1 MVWFNILPV
10 MLWCKGIPTGVMQ
23 MSVKWHERERERER
37 KRSTAIVLLRNRHDI
52 LVNTWSL
59 LSTFP
64 DSHISSR
71 LTRPLVVDYGVQNS
85 ALAIIQLP
93 GRSIYLSYTQYISP
107 ALKKQFLCY
116 FSGKTTNSGIKI
128 TIFVFIW
135 TLFRQART
143 MEQLHQHAIWT
154 SWVERNKGIPE
165 L

>member
-1 MVWFNILPV
+1 MLVHFSEPFSHKNNVRHCLLSAWFGLTYFQSCCDAKASQQGS
-10 MLWCKGIPTGVMQ
+10 CKCLLSDTRER
-23 MSVKWHERERERER
+23 ERERERER

-71 LTRPLVVDYGVQNS
+71 LTRPFVVDYGVQNS

-128 TIFVFIW
+128 TIFVFI
-135 TLFRQART
+135 
-143 MEQLHQHAIWT
+143 
-154 SWVERNKGIPE
+154 
-165 L
+165 